1 MKIFTIKFL
10 LTFFSI
16 FFLSISFQLSAQNT
30 SETTCGTI
38 TTSQSLEYI
47 TRLKSQ
53 INKYEKQFTLL
64 KSYASKTN
72 NNVVNSIPLK
82 ITILRNS
89 DGSEGINISD
99 VKNAV
104 SNLNIIYAE
113 AFLEFFITDEINYID
128 SDELVHI
135 KKGSEKYL
143 TEENNIPNLINIYF
157 SHKILNDSDESI
169 CGYSNNTSRNDF
181 IMMKNDCATNGSSFA
196 HEIGHFFSLLHTH
209 GPDDI
214 KTTELVDGSNCDTDG
229 DGICDTPADPG
240 LTNAIVNGSCTYTG
254 NETDANG
261 DRYKPDTNN
270 IMSYS
275 RKDCR
280 TFFSQKQL
288 ARMYA
293 FYHTAKNYLSYEL
306 FNADFTADVSQ
317 TCENSLTVNFESS
330 CENLTKWEWDINND
344 GITDYT
350 TKNPSHTFD
359 DGIYDVTLT
368 VSNKSQTIKKTLT
381 NFINVGTQST
391 LLNEDF
397 EDISIIS
404 DRGWATKDVSQH
416 GYNWL
421 LAKGETD
428 SENTGPTT
436 KSSEKNIGNTYLY
449 AEASGAK
456 YGDVAELIS
465 PCITIDYENSELEFA
480 YHMFGDHIGELHV
493 DVKTEDGYVNDVIEP
508 LIGSQQDHQVDDF
521 LIQDIDLSA
530 YVNQTINIRF
540 RAIRGSSWDGD
551 IAIDNIA
558 FKTITTSITDNPIKV
573 YPNPING
580 DMLYVKTNNPE
591 ALTTYYI
598 SNLAGQIYNSGIL
611 TNQPL
616 DVGNLS
622 SGMYLITVLSKDSR
636 ITKKIIK

>member
-1 MKIFTIKFL
+1 MNIFTTKL
-10 LTFFSI
+10 LSPLISI
-16 FFLSISFQLSAQNT
+16 IFLSISIQLSAQNT
-30 SETTCGTI
+30 SEISCGTT
-38 TTSQSLEYI
+38 TTSESLEYLNSI
-47 TRLKSQ
+47 KSE
-53 INKYEKQFTLL
+53 INKYEQQFELL
-64 KSYASKTN
+64 KSYASKTTRRT
-72 NNVVNSIPLK
+72 VNSIPLK

-89 DGSEGINISD
+89 DGSDGINVSD

-104 SNLNIIYAE
+104 TNLNTIYSE
-113 AFLEFFITDEINYID
+113 AFLEFFIADEINYID
-128 SDELVHI
+128 DDELVHI

-157 SHKILNDSDESI
+157 THQILNDTDESI

-181 IMMKNDCATNGSSFA
+181 IMIKNDCATNSSSFA
-196 HEIGHFFSLLHTH
+196 HEIGHFFSLIHTH
-209 GPDDI
+209 GPDDK
-214 KTTELVDGSNCDTDG
+214 KTTELVDGSNCDTNG

-240 LTNAIVNGSCTYTG
+240 LSSSNVNGFCNYTG

-261 DRYKPDTNN
+261 DRYNPDTNN
-270 IMSYS
+270 MMSYS

-280 TFFSQKQL
+280 TFFSPQQL

-330 CENLTKWEWDINND
+330 CENVTKWEWDINND
-344 GITDYT
+344 GIIDYT

-359 DGIYDVTLT
+359 NGVYDITLT
-368 VSNKSQTIKKTLT
+368 ASNKSQTIKKTLT
-381 NFINVGTQST
+381 NFIKVGTQT
-391 LLNEDF
+391 TVLNEDF
-397 EDISIIS
+397 EDIAIIG
-404 DRGWATKDVSQH
+404 DHGWTIKDVSQH

-421 LAKGETD
+421 FNKGETD
-428 SENTGPTT
+428 SEKTGPILKDA
-436 KSSEKNIGNTYLY
+436 KSNTYIY

-456 YGDVAELIS
+456 YGDVTELIS
-465 PCITIDYENSELEFA
+465 PCITVDYENSELEFA

-493 DVKTEDGYVNDVIEP
+493 DIKTKNGYINDVIEP
-508 LIGSQQDHQVDDF
+508 LIGSQQENQDDDF
-521 LIQDIDLSA
+521 LIQDIDLSD

-558 FKTITTSITDNPIKV
+558 FKTITTAISDVPVKV

-580 DMLYVKTNNPE
+580 DLLYVKTNNPDV
-591 ALTTYYI
+591 LTNYYI
-598 SNLAGQIYNSGIL
+598 SNIEGQIYNSGTL
-611 TNQPL
+611 TNQPIN
-616 DVGNLS
+616 VGDLS
-622 SGMYLITVLSKDSR
+622 SGMYLITFENKDSR